1 MDADGRIVAY
11 RTEPGGAMN
20 HRKTMS
26 VAIILCA
33 LGAAALTGCSETNRQ
48 TSPVELIV
56 TTAQTL
62 QTVDLAGGTNCSQ
75 NLGTINMEARL
86 KNVANIGTLND
97 VKISSYRVSYVR
109 TDGGKVVPP
118 SFVRSMSTLL
128 VVGGGIQSLSNFI
141 VFDAS
146 AFSQAPFPALLTQN
160 GGVDPET
167 GKRTVQ
173 LDVIVEVFGQTLAGE
188 DVSGSTRFPLTFCFN
203 CGGCA

>member
-1 MDADGRIVAY
+1 MKY
-11 RTEPGGAMN
+11 
-20 HRKTMS
+20 RKTMP

-33 LGAAALTGCSETNRQ
+33 LSAALTGCSETNRQ
-48 TSPVELIV
+48 TSPIELIV
-56 TTAQTL
+56 TTSQTL
-62 QTVDLAGGTNCSQ
+62 QQVDLAGGTNCNQ
-75 NLGTINMEARL
+75 TLGIINMEARL
-86 KNVANIGTLND
+86 KNFNNGSNLND

-128 VVGGGIQSLSNFI
+128 TVGGGIQSLSNFI

-146 AFSQAPFPALLTQN
+146 AFTQAPFPALLPQN

-173 LDVIVEVFGQTLAGE
+173 MDVIVEVFGQTLAGE
-188 DVSGSTRFPLTFCFN
+188 DVSGNTRFPLTFCFN

>member
-1 MDADGRIVAY
+1 
-11 RTEPGGAMN
+11 MN
-20 HRKTMS
+20 YRKTMS
-26 VAIILCA
+26 VAIMLCA
-33 LGAAALTGCSETNRQ
+33 LSVAALTGCSEASRQ
-48 TSPVELIV
+48 TSPVDLIV
-56 TTAQTL
+56 TTAQTV
-62 QTVDLAGGTNCSQ
+62 QRIDLAGGTNCNSA
-75 NLGTINMEARL
+75 LGTINMEARL
-86 KNVANIGTLND
+86 KNTKNAGSLND
-97 VKISSYRVSYVR
+97 VKVISYRVSYVR

-128 VVGGGIQSLSNFI
+128 TVGGGIQSLSNFI
-141 VFDAS
+141 VFDAG

-167 GKRTVQ
+167 GKRSVQ